1 MPMTSFAYG
10 AVVAGAAALF
20 AIGTPAERSRA
31 LLLNEPTPNVPAVQ
45 LVAAT
50 TPSPAPSIVAA
61 AGVTLHSDSFT
72 LPSSDRVFPGGA
84 AADAINGNCVSCH
97 SAGMV
102 LNQPPLS
109 KAAWQSE
116 VAKMRD
122 MYKAPIAAEDVPAIV
137 AYLTETKGAP

>member
-1 MPMTSFAYG
+1 MSMTSFAYG

-20 AIGTPAERSRA
+20 AIGTPAERSHA
-31 LLLNEPTPNVPAVQ
+31 LTLETPAARMPTAQ

-50 TPSPAPSIVAA
+50 TSSPAPVTVTATGI
-61 AGVTLHSDSFT
+61 TLHSDSFT
-72 LPSSDRVFPGGA
+72 FPSSDRSFPGAG
-84 AADAINGNCVSCH
+84 ADAINGNCVSCH

-116 VAKMRD
+116 VAKMRN

-137 AYLTETKGAP
+137 AYLVNTKGAP

>member
-1 MPMTSFAYG
+1 MSMSSFAYG
-10 AVVAGAAALF
+10 AAVAAAAVLF

-31 LLLNEPTPNVPAVQ
+31 LMLNEPAPPGVQ

-50 TPSPAPSIVAA
+50 TTSPAPGTVAA
-61 AGVTLHSDSFT
+61 AGITLHSDSFT
-72 LPSSDRVFPGGA
+72 FPSSDRSFPGAG
-84 AADAINGNCVSCH
+84 ADAINGNCVSCH

-137 AYLTETKGAP
+137 AYLLNTKGAP

>member
-1 MPMTSFAYG
+1 MSMSSFAYG

-20 AIGTPAERSRA
+20 AIGTPAERSHD
-31 LLLNEPTPNVPAVQ
+31 LMLNAPAPSVPAVQ
-45 LVAAT
+45 LAAAT
-50 TPSPAPSIVAA
+50 TTSPAPSTVAA
-61 AGVTLHSDSFT
+61 AGITLHSDSFT

-109 KAAWQSE
+109 RAAWQGE

-122 MYKAPIAAEDVPAIV
+122 TYKAPIAAEDVPAIV
-137 AYLTETKGAP
+137 NYLVGTKGAP

>member
-1 MPMTSFAYG
+1 MSMSSFAYG
-10 AVVAGAAALF
+10 AVVAAAAVLF

-31 LLLNEPTPNVPAVQ
+31 LMLNEPAPSAPGVQ

-50 TPSPAPSIVAA
+50 TTAPTPGTVAA
-61 AGVTLHSDSFT
+61 AGITLHSDSFT
-72 LPSSDRVFPGGA
+72 FPSSDRSFPGAG
-84 AADAINGNCVSCH
+84 ADAINGNCVSCH

-137 AYLTETKGAP
+137 AYLVNTKGAP